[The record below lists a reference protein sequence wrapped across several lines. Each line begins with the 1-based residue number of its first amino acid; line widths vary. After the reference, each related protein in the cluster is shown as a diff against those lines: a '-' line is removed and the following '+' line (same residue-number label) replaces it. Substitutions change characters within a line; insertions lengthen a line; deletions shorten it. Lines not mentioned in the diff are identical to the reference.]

1 MVTLLP
7 AERLIHLILGL
18 SLTIFIIGLLLVAF
32 VIGRRV
38 KRDRDFKVLDHF
50 RKQAQ
55 AILRGLFDHTL
66 EYEEALRKFQ
76 SLIKPRYRR
85 AMEQILIEEST
96 NPELE
101 TPLRRLA
108 EDLGFVRIWQNR
120 VQRSHRQAPS
130 RRRRFWEDTVRR
142 IRFLRFLTAARSAEN
157 LGRIRHHKSWELLVQ
172 ALHHH
177 HRDVQTVALRSL
189 ASIGEPQSFPA
200 LVRQLRAA
208 VAAQKP
214 RLSEHALKSA
224 LSRFPL
230 NVAGQLLPL
239 LQDSNP
245 RLRTLALQIL
255 REMLAGEAAR
265 QKRALLAANL
275 SFDLFDGALLQL
287 IEDENADVRAAA
299 ADVLTFLKDERAGQA
314 LLKLSQDVE
323 WFVRLHAVRALGEK
337 GNSDSAPLLAKQL
350 TDSHWRVREAAAHAL
365 MRCGEAGRE
374 QLLSSFLRTQDAY
387 AQEQIAEE
395 LQISGVI
402 SELIE
407 RCSEKDAMQELEL
420 IRKMIKIGKTS
431 HIESLLCEQIDPP
444 GREIILAELA
454 RDPDLQVQIW
464 VAHLNNRCG
473 TT

>member
-1 MVTLLP
+1 
-7 AERLIHLILGL
+7 
-18 SLTIFIIGLLLVAF
+18 
-32 VIGRRV
+32 
-38 KRDRDFKVLDHF
+38 
-50 RKQAQ
+50 
-55 AILRGLFDHTL
+55 
-66 EYEEALRKFQ
+66 
-76 SLIKPRYRR
+76 
-85 AMEQILIEEST
+85 
-96 NPELE
+96 
-101 TPLRRLA
+101 
-108 EDLGFVRIWQNR
+108 
-120 VQRSHRQAPS
+120 
-130 RRRRFWEDTVRR
+130 
-142 IRFLRFLTAARSAEN
+142 
-157 LGRIRHHKSWELLVQ
+157 
-172 ALHHH
+172 
-177 HRDVQTVALRSL
+177 
-189 ASIGEPQSFPA
+189 
-200 LVRQLRAA
+200 
-208 VAAQKP
+208 
-214 RLSEHALKSA
+214 
-224 LSRFPL
+224 
-230 NVAGQLLPL
+230 